1 MTTVGILLDTTGPA
15 EKLQSALGHE
25 IGSLFF
31 LTVIAFSLYY
41 FWQRAFTKFLGFAL
55 FALAVSVLIFSPD
68 YIKQFGLELFHW
80 LFDGWIQSLN

>member
-1 MTTVGILLDTTGPA
+1 MKIFLDAAGPG

-25 IGSLFF
+25 IGSLF
-31 LTVIAFSLYY
+31 LLVVIAFSLYY

-68 YIKQFGLELFHW
+68 FIKQFGIDLFHW
-80 LFDGWIQSLN
+80 LFDGWIQSLT